1 MCTYIYI
8 KKILTFVFTSWVK
21 FELKGSSH
29 NFYTNAHTHTRT
41 HTLLSL
47 SLSMATKGADIYS
60 VFWQPVDGA
69 GESTQ
74 MFEMWN
80 SADSEVEERVQQF
93 EGSFTNRAS

>member
-1 MCTYIYI
+1 MCTYIHIY
-8 KKILTFVFTSWVK
+8 KKN
-21 FELKGSSH
+21 SH
-29 NFYTNAHTHTRT
+29 ICLHVLGQIWTQRLFPQLLHKRTHTHAHTHFS
-41 HTLLSL
+41 LSL

-80 SADSEVEERVQQF
+80 SADSEV
-93 EGSFTNRAS
+93 

>member
-1 MCTYIYI
+1 MSSRPGSNLNSKALPT
-8 KKILTFVFTSWVK
+8 TFTQ
-21 FELKGSSH
+21 
-29 NFYTNAHTHTRT
+29 THTHTRT
-41 HTLLSL
+41 HTLLSLSL